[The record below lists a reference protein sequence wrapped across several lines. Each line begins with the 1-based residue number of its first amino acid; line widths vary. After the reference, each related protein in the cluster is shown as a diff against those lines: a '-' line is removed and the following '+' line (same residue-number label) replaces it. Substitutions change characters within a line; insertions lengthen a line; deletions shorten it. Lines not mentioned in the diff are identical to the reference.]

1 MLFEEYAFRPQI
13 VQDAPHAIVLRVRAG
28 VKCRRGHVLSEER
41 RERTVS
47 NSILVSGVG
56 QRNENL

>member
-28 VKCRRGHVLSEER
+28 VKCRRGMYFLKRDE
-41 RERTVS
+41 
-47 NSILVSGVG
+47 SGP
-56 QRNENL
+56 